1 MVVISSK
8 ANRYSGIHAE
18 IILVFSLTYVTNIFI
33 YIFLILTNVNS
44 VNSAAYQD
52 KVAVKVEN
60 PLVLSFILQLVIFL
74 HQTSDQ
80 KILSALYIKFKTVA
94 TKQKTYT
101 WQSELFKDVIVTG
114 DQLITISMK
123 REFKKLFFVIRD
135 QKVFRDP

>member
-8 ANRYSGIHAE
+8 TNSYSGIHAE

-94 TKQKTYT
+94 TKQKTCT
-101 WQSELFKDVIVTG
+101 WQRVVQG
-114 DQLITISMK
+114 CHC
-123 REFKKLFFVIRD
+123 
-135 QKVFRDP
+135 DP